1 MDRRKFI
8 LTGIALGTAAS
19 LGSGLAIWGWQHSLT
34 PDSSNR
40 DLVLSALLPALLYGA
55 LPQDATLASAEL
67 NRTKTA
73 INDFL
78 PFLPLRQQ
86 QELHQLFNLLANH
99 ISQLGL
105 SGHLSSLPELSIAQR
120 LQLLNQWR
128 DSYLALMQQAYHGLR
143 ELLYGAY
150 YGQSEH
156 WQALGY
162 SAPRFR

>member
-1 MDRRKFI
+1 MDRRQFI
-8 LTGIALGTAAS
+8 LSGIALAAMAS
-19 LGSGLAIWGWQHSLT
+19 VGAGVMLYGLQQSQSA
-34 PDSSNR
+34 DDNNR

-55 LPQDATLASAEL
+55 LPEDATLAMADLE
-67 NRTKTA
+67 RTKAA

-86 QELHQLFNLLANH
+86 QELHQLFNLLANR

-105 SGHLSSLPELSIAQR
+105 TGHLTQLPKLTTLQR
-120 LQLLNQWR
+120 LALLDSWR
-128 DSYLALMQQAYHGLR
+128 DSYLGVLQQAYHGLR

-150 YGQSEH
+150 YGQPEH
-156 WQALGY
+156 WQVLAY

>member
-8 LTGIALGTAAS
+8 LTGISLGAAAS
-19 LGSGLAIWGWQHSLT
+19 LGSGLAIWGWQHSLA

-55 LPQDATLASAEL
+55 LPQDATMAAAGLE
-67 NRTKTA
+67 RTKTA
-73 INDFL
+73 ISDFM

-86 QELHQLFNLLANH
+86 QELHQLFNLLANR
-99 ISQLGL
+99 ISLLGL

-120 LQLLNQWR
+120 LQLLSQWR
-128 DSYLALMQQAYHGLR
+128 DSYLALLQQAYHGLR

-156 WQALGY
+156 WQALAY
-162 SAPRFR
+162 TAPRFR

>member
-1 MDRRKFI
+1 MDRRQFI
-8 LTGIALGTAAS
+8 LSGIALGAAAS
-19 LGSGLAIWGWQHSLT
+19 LGTGLAIVGWQQSLA

-55 LPQDATLASAEL
+55 LPQDATLASTEL

-86 QELHQLFNLLANH
+86 QELNQLFNLLANR
-99 ISQLGL
+99 ISRLGL
-105 SGHLSSLPELSIAQR
+105 SGHLSSLPQLSIAQR

-128 DSYLALMQQAYHGLR
+128 DSYLALLQQAYHGLR

-156 WQALGY
+156 WQALAY
-162 SAPRFR
+162 TAPRFR